1 MNLDSSSII
10 LISINFI
17 QVVFILF
24 LLTPFFDIV
33 TLSKNIKVFEDCN
46 IFTISLATL
55 YAITI
60 ITFGIVT
67 PTKTLTKLDFAW
79 KRDNSA
85 DTKLRNIITATNAS
99 RNYILGAFSLFF
111 LLVTLR
117 IFDFLNFSAKLVEFS
132 NLMANYELVDIAFV
146 DENSIELENIVRL
159 EKTIEDY
166 DVVRWPSMIEFK
178 EDENTIEQ
186 FFKVNPTKG
195 ISDLDHRKETKIIKV
210 GEENIVDT
218 SSLSKDTLLTIVS
231 GNPKTDI

>member
-33 TLSKNIKVFEDCN
+33 TLSKNIKIFQNSN

-60 ITFGIVT
+60 ITFGILT
-67 PTKTLTKLDFAW
+67 PTKTLTKLNVAW
-79 KRDNSA
+79 KRENSA
-85 DTKLRNIITATNAS
+85 DNKLRNIITATNAS

-117 IFDFLNFSAKLVEFS
+117 IFDFLDFSAKLVEFS
-132 NLMANYELVDIAFV
+132 NLMANYELLDIAFV
-146 DENSIELENIVRL
+146 DDNSIGLENVVKAK
-159 EKTIEDY
+159 ETIEDY
-166 DVVRWPSMIEFK
+166 DVVRWPSVIELK
-178 EDENTIEQ
+178 EENTIEH
-186 FFKVNPTKG
+186 FFKVNPNKG

-218 SSLSKDTLLTIVS
+218 STISKDTLLTLVS
-231 GNPKTDI
+231 ENPKTDI